1 MARAANTGIS
11 AFILANGK
19 IVDKSELFARE
30 VLQKEIQLKHK
41 KTFYS
46 QLGNIFAILLLVV
59 TIIKFFWILI
69 KRR

>member
-19 IVDKSELFARE
+19 IVDKSKLFARE
-30 VLQKEIQLKHK
+30 ILQKKIKLAHK

-46 QLGNIFAILLLVV
+46 QLGNIFAILLTIA
-59 TIIKFFWILI
+59 TIIKFLWIV
-69 KRR
+69 RR

>member
-19 IVDKSELFARE
+19 ILDKSGLFVRE
-30 VLQKEIQLKHK
+30 ILQQEIKLKHK

-46 QLGNIFAILLLVV
+46 QFGDIFAIILLII
-59 TIIKFFWILI
+59 TIIRFIWIL